1 MSVRSALAW
10 GVFGLSCALVAVG
23 SVIRPGDPVDA
34 ALALGFTPLGAYL
47 VSHRK
52 GGAVGPLCLLAGL
65 SAVTYAAGAYGSRAD
80 WPAADWA
87 VGLAALTWAPPL
99 LAGCTLLLL
108 LVPDGKLPGP
118 RWRPVAAVAII
129 AIVLFTVTAALIPA
143 DDGRSPIAIE
153 ALRPLQLF
161 TLPIVGTLAAIA
173 AVSAVGLVVRTAR
186 ARGPL
191 RLQLLWICVGAVLA
205 VLGAFLPA
213 LVPLPGAG
221 VPFILAL
228 PICVAVAMLRHDLY
242 DTSLPLR
249 RFLTLALL
257 AGALVLLYLLV
268 VRLTG
273 TTIPATVAVAVAVE
287 PLHHWLGRAAGR
299 ILYGGRSDPQE
310 VHARLARR
318 LADTSDPAGI
328 LAAVGDAVVE
338 AVRTPY
344 ARIELGGHDEPLKIV
359 ERGRPAPVTL
369 TVPLRFQGE
378 ELGAVLVSRESS
390 GDRRALDQLA
400 LQAGAALAAA
410 HRAAAL
416 QRSRLLLVTAR
427 EEERRR
433 ISRDLHD
440 GLGPVLAGIGFT
452 VDAAGNAL
460 AANPDQAR
468 GLLTQIRT
476 QVHEAGTSVRGVV
489 RGLRPPE
496 LAQLGLAR
504 AIEQSVAELRA
515 GGLPIDVTITDTSTL
530 TAAAE
535 VALYLVAREALTN
548 AVRHA
553 TPTHCTIHLHP
564 AQKGFEITVTDN
576 GSGLPPHTHPGT
588 GLTSMRERI
597 EELDGT
603 LTIQSAPSG
612 TTVRAWIPQ

>member
-1 MSVRSALAW
+1 M
-10 GVFGLSCALVAVG
+10 G
-23 SVIRPGDPVDA
+23 SLIRPGDPVDA

-87 VGLAALTWAPPL
+87 VGVAALTWAPPL
-99 LAGCTLLLL
+99 LAGSTLLLL

-118 RWRPVAAVAII
+118 RWRPVAAVAIT

-213 LVPLPGAG
+213 LIPLPGAG

-242 DTSLPLR
+242 ETGLPLR

-273 TTIPATVAVAVAVE
+273 NTIPATVVVAVAVE

-369 TVPLRFQGE
+369 AVPLRFQGE

-452 VDAAGNAL
+452 VDAAETRSRPTRTRH
-460 AANPDQAR
+460 AACSPRSAPRSTRPAPAYAAWSAAFVPPNSPNSAWPGRSNTPPPD
-468 GLLTQIRT
+468 
-476 QVHEAGTSVRGVV
+476 S
-489 RGLRPPE
+489 
-496 LAQLGLAR
+496 AR
-504 AIEQSVAELRA
+504 AAS
-515 GGLPIDVTITDTSTL
+515 PSTSRSPTRRPSPPPPKWPS
-530 TAAAE
+530 TSSPAKPSPTR
-535 VALYLVAREALTN
+535 Y
-548 AVRHA
+548 A
-553 TPTHCTIHLHP
+553 TPPPPIAQSTCTRP
-564 AQKGFEITVTDN
+564 KRD
-576 GSGLPPHTHPGT
+576 SK
-588 GLTSMRERI
+588 SR
-597 EELDGT
+597 
-603 LTIQSAPSG
+603 
-612 TTVRAWIPQ
+612 

>member
-1 MSVRSALAW
+1 MSVRSGLAW
-10 GVFGLSCALVAVG
+10 GVFGLSCVLVAAG
-23 SVIRPGDPVDA
+23 IVIQPGDPVDA

-65 SAVTYAAGAYGSRAD
+65 SAVAYAADAYGSRPD

-87 VGLAALTWAPPL
+87 LWIAALTWAPPL

-108 LVPDGKLPGP
+108 LVPDGKLPSP
-118 RWRPVAAVAII
+118 RWRPVAAAAII
-129 AIVLFTVTAALIPA
+129 ATTLFSAVVALIPP
-143 DDGRSPIAIE
+143 DTGTSPFAVE
-153 ALRPLQLF
+153 ALRPLKLF
-161 TLPIVGTLAAIA
+161 FVPITGTLAAIA
-173 AVSAVGLVVRTAR
+173 VLSAAGLLVRTAR

-205 VLGAFLPA
+205 VAGAFLPA

-228 PICVAVAMLRHDLY
+228 PVCVAVAMLRHDLY
-242 DTSLPLR
+242 ETSLPLR
-249 RFLTLALL
+249 RFLTFALL
-257 AGALVLLYLLV
+257 AVALTGLYALIA
-268 VRLTG
+268 RLTG
-273 TTIPATVAVAVAVE
+273 SGVAGTVAVAAAVE
-287 PLHHWLGRAAGR
+287 PLHHWLRRAAGR
-299 ILYGGRSDPQE
+299 ILYGRRSDPQE
-310 VHARLARR
+310 VFARLARR
-318 LADTSDPAGI
+318 LSGTSDPAGI

-338 AVRTPY
+338 AVGPPY

-359 ERGRPAPVTL
+359 ERGRPEPVTL
-369 TVPLRFQGE
+369 SVPLRFQGE
-378 ELGAVLVSRESS
+378 ELGAVLVSRESQ
-390 GDRRALDQLA
+390 GDRRVLAQLA

-460 AANPDQAR
+460 AADPDRTR
-468 GLLTQIRT
+468 GLLTQIRA
-476 QVHEAGTSVRGVV
+476 QVHEAGAGVRGLV

-496 LAQLGLAR
+496 LSQLGLAR
-504 AIEQSVAELRA
+504 AVEQSAADLRA
-515 GGLPIDVTITDTSTL
+515 GGLRVDVTIGDTARL

-535 VALYLVAREALTN
+535 VALYFVAREALAN

-553 TPTHCTIHLHP
+553 APTRCAVRLRP
-564 AQKGFEITVTDN
+564 ARKGFEIMVTDD
-576 GSGLPPHTHPGT
+576 GPGLPPDARPGV
-588 GLTSMRERI
+588 GLTSMRERV

-603 LTIQSAPSG
+603 FTVESG
-612 TTVRAWIPQ
+612 PAGTVVRAWLPA